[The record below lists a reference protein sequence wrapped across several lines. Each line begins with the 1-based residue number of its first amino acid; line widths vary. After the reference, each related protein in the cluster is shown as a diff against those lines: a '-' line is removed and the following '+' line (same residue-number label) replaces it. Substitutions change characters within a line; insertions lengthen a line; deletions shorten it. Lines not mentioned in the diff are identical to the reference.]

1 MRLQARDGSVQQ
13 KDKTGD
19 YRDDHKTC
27 QQGQERIG
35 GSAINPGIV
44 DAAAHAPIG
53 AHRYDA

>member
-1 MRLQARDGSVQQ
+1 VRLQARDGSVQQ

-44 DAAAHAPIG
+44 DAAAHAPD
-53 AHRYDA
+53 RR